1 MTHIFSQEQNK
12 QGTMHKFVKLNFI
25 KIVIYMP
32 YMININIAFKLK
44 IKIDAKHTKRIKY
57 LRNNYILV

>member
-1 MTHIFSQEQNK
+1 
-12 QGTMHKFVKLNFI
+12 MHKFVKLNFI

-57 LRNNYILV
+57 LLNNYILV

>member
-1 MTHIFSQEQNK
+1 
-12 QGTMHKFVKLNFI
+12 MHKFVKLNFI
-25 KIVIYMP
+25 KIVIYMS

-57 LRNNYILV
+57 LLNNYILV